1 MDPWELVEEEIR
13 SCRRCPLHAYRRN
26 AVPGEGRRDAELV
39 FIGEAPGRVEDE
51 TGRPF
56 VGAAGKLLTSLIE
69 GMGLRREDVYITN
82 IVKCRPPNNRDPE
95 PGEIEAC
102 IPYLKRQLNMIRP
115 RVVVA
120 LGRHAARTLFEAAGL
135 RWRSMARDHGRP
147 VEAELW
153 GVRVTLYPT
162 YHPAAALYNP
172 KLRESLEKDFEKLAK
187 LLGSRRRTGTLL
199 DYL

>member
-1 MDPWELVEEEIR
+1 MDPWEAIEEEIR
-13 SCRRCPLHAYRRN
+13 TCRRCPLHAFRRN
-26 AVPGEGRRDAELV
+26 AVPGEGRRDAEV
-39 FIGEAPGRVEDE
+39 MFVGEAPGRVEDE

-82 IVKCRPPNNRDPE
+82 IIKCRPPGNRDPE
-95 PGEIEAC
+95 QDEIRAC
-102 IPYLKRQLNMIRP
+102 IPYLKRQLALIKP

-135 RWRSMARDHGRP
+135 KWRSMAKDHGKP
-147 VEAELW
+147 LAAELW
-153 GVRVTLYPT
+153 GVKVHLYPT

-172 KLRESLEKDFEKLAK
+172 RLKESLERDFENLARFLK
-187 LLGSRRRTGTLL
+187 GKRRGTLL